1 MEEFSSNSG
10 DHFPFKKNP
19 LGRPLLR
26 NTIDHYKKL
35 GDVQMVAMLASV
47 FAQTFPEQHLC
58 QLVKNVNLTV
68 AEKSNSLPHGQSIAR
83 LRFNSENLDEQAL
96 RFLHLRTSSEGENPN
111 DNLQALQKEVSV
123 HNKFAML

>member
-10 DHFPFKKNP
+10 GHFPFKKNP

-35 GDVQMVAMLASV
+35 GDIQMVAMLASV

-58 QLVKNVNLTV
+58 QLVKNVDLTV
-68 AEKSNSLPHGQSIAR
+68 AEKSNSLHFPRYSIITAGIG
-83 LRFNSENLDEQAL
+83 LESHMD
-96 RFLHLRTSSEGENPN
+96 
-111 DNLQALQKEVSV
+111 
-123 HNKFAML
+123 